1 MMSLVQS
8 VQRQCLE
15 EVKQPY
21 KPARTFDFLYDPL
34 YTFSSERDH
43 AQANLRAH
51 LSCEQLKKVP
61 QFLTMFSNLPHY
73 PSFTLSVVPKDP
85 VPSFIDQRWRGR
97 EVRLTALQHLAGFPP
112 SSQIQDLQKVEIEGR
127 DRYKFFDRPLIP
139 FVQQIPPYV
148 LLDIS
153 RAELAENI
161 KKSATSRVRS
171 LGIQT
176 DYRDGEVQTDPYSP
190 YYVLLPESIPELLTL
205 ANLTWGRGLPA
216 GVAEVEMIERARE
229 KRIWEASLPP
239 LHDTSQ
245 HEKRKKMM
253 RDQELKEWAFREH
266 EIEKLQE
273 ARLEVL
279 KKMLLKRE
287 EKQNKADIELLD
299 ARWSRLQQEKEAKIK
314 RIRKEYIKALRKLTK
329 SMRNVEGKLERRDII
344 NDYSN
349 YGSQPFAPLT
359 RIGRFPDWN
368 SEQYVVRSPF
378 LETFEGLLELEACL
392 PDFVTQPRIRAPK
405 YKVRT
410 KDGYVKRAARLELQ
424 LEQVHKALKEKR
436 TKIQPPKKP
445 LTLLQMIEKPIPRPP
460 TPTIEKPSEKEEERE
475 LAIIYLQKLIRGRAI
490 QNMMFEG
497 KEKRLELIQE
507 LRITHALQE
516 DGQLLK
522 KTEKQATLALQR
534 QRNLREHKISMMDDH
549 LSELEGGVL
558 SDMFDF
564 LSKEL
569 VRLQEERRIH
579 AFVML
584 AERHRRIREAE
595 ESGRRQV
602 EERRRRE
609 EDEIFRQVV
618 KVHQSTVDT
627 YLEDIIL
634 NATKSTADEQ
644 AREEI
649 QKKAVQINDIAYE
662 MEARRSH
669 LQSEEIV
676 AELVY
681 SFMIPEVH
689 KTSVKEKIRQS
700 QTKHIYAAHRI
711 IHDETEAVLKETCA
725 VERASKPSEA
735 TGNMDKS

>member
-1 MMSLVQS
+1 MWLVRACVS
-8 VQRQCLE
+8 VNFAASAWTE
-15 EVKQPY
+15 N
-21 KPARTFDFLYDPL
+21 PL
-34 YTFSSERDH
+34 CTFSSERDH
-43 AQANLRAH
+43 VHANLQAH
-51 LSCEQLKKVP
+51 FSCEQLKKVSH
-61 QFLTMFSNLPHY
+61 FLTMFSNLPHY
-73 PSFTLSVVPKDP
+73 PPYTLTPILKDP

-97 EVRLTALQHLAGFPP
+97 EEQRVAALQHLAGFKF
-112 SSQIQDLQKVEIEGR
+112 SSRIQDSQKVEIEGR
-127 DRYKFFDRPLIP
+127 DRFRFFDRPLIP
-139 FVQQIPPYV
+139 FLQQIPPHI

-153 RAELAENI
+153 RPELAEDI
-161 KKSATSRVRS
+161 TRATASFVRS
-171 LGIQT
+171 VGIQT
-176 DYRDGEVQTDPYSP
+176 DYRDGETQTDPYSP
-190 YYVLLPESIPELLTL
+190 YYVLQPGSIPELLTL
-205 ANLTWGRGLPA
+205 ASLTWGRGLPA

-229 KRIWEASLPP
+229 KQIWEASLPP

-253 RDQELKEWAFREH
+253 DDQERKEWAFRES

-273 ARLEVL
+273 VRLEVL

-287 EKQNKADIELLD
+287 EKQNKSDIERLD
-299 ARWSRLQQEKEAKIK
+299 ARWSRLQQEKENKIK
-314 RIRKEYIKALRKLTK
+314 TIRKDYIKALRRLTK
-329 SMRNVEGKLERRDII
+329 SMRNVEGKFERRDII

-368 SEQYVVRSPF
+368 SEQYMVRSPF
-378 LETFEGLLELEACL
+378 LETYEGLLDLEAYL
-392 PDFVTQPRIRAPK
+392 PDFVKHPRIRAPK
-405 YKVRT
+405 CKAKT
-410 KDGYVKRAARLELQ
+410 KDGYVLRAARLELE
-424 LEQVHKALKEKR
+424 LEQVYKALKEKR
-436 TKIQPPKKP
+436 TKIQQPKEP
-445 LTLLQMIEKPIPRPP
+445 ITLLQMIEKPIPRPP
-460 TPTIEKPSEKEEERE
+460 TPAIEKPSEIEEERE
-475 LAIIYLQKLIRGRAI
+475 LAIILLQKLIRGRAI

-522 KTEKQATLALQR
+522 KKEKQAILALQR
-534 QRNLREHKISMMDDH
+534 QRDLHEHKISMMDDH
-549 LSELEGGVL
+549 LSELEGRVL
-558 SDMFDF
+558 ADMFDF

-634 NATKSTADEQ
+634 NATDSTADEY

-649 QKKAVQINDIAYE
+649 QKKAEQINDIAYE
-662 MEARRSH
+662 MEARHTR

-676 AELVY
+676 AEMVY
-681 SFMIPEVH
+681 SFLIPEVH

-700 QTKHIYAAHRI
+700 QKKHIYAAHHV
-711 IHDETEAVLKETCA
+711 IHRETEVVLRQTITAEGTS
-725 VERASKPSEA
+725 RPSDV
-735 TGNMDKS
+735 TDVMGNESQAK